1 MAEVAQEQQYENPME
16 GQQEYGD
23 EQATEEEA
31 MEVRKNRGRRF
42 LQNRRCVE
50 MLLGYTDDSNG
61 ILKISSDAL
70 FSLSP
75 SPFRI
80 AAVVSMT
87 DCRMPPIIRYV
98 TGARNCCQ

>member
-16 GQQEYGD
+16 GQQEYGG

-50 MLLGYTDDSNG
+50 MLLGYTDSNG

-70 FSLSP
+70 FSLSAK
-75 SPFRI
+75 SPHSLLSLSLEANSLPRFPREK
-80 AAVVSMT
+80 AGCDFERV
-87 DCRMPPIIRYV
+87 P
-98 TGARNCCQ
+98 